1 MKSFV
6 PIFWYFSTI
15 SDVSNSVYE
24 FKLLLIMD
32 EGPYW
37 LNSGHYPWM
46 MNSFI
51 LGVTLEFNF
60 SEP

>member
-1 MKSFV
+1 MK
-6 PIFWYFSTI
+6 IFWYFSTISDTTI

-37 LNSGHYPWM
+37 LNSGHYSWM
-46 MNSFI
+46 MSDELLYSRCYI
-51 LGVTLEFNF
+51 GV
-60 SEP
+60 